1 MRSPDHSRA
10 AAFTGKQLPCVS
22 DFLMR
27 LFVYLFS
34 GESGLVLYPA
44 AAVYSPQPFV
54 LTDRQ
59 RADHVLCLF
68 AV

>member
-1 MRSPDHSRA
+1 
-10 AAFTGKQLPCVS
+10 
-22 DFLMR
+22 MR